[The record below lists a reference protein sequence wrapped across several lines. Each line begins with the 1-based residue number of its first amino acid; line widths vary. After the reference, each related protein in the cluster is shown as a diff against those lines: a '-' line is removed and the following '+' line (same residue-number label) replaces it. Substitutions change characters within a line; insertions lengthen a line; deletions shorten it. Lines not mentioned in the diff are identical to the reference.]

1 MHEKYLSEI
10 QGKSSIKLY
19 CFTLYTPPGVACLA
33 RLRGRGGSAPGRN
46 PLRHRGESCSAP
58 RRKLLYL
65 YIDSQYI
72 TGSLFCTSDSTQ
84 EVILHNNLQS
94 SLVVLPRA
102 GSTQKFI
109 NTRYFPVA

>member
-1 MHEKYLSEI
+1 MSEKYLSEI
-10 QGKSSIKLY
+10 QGKPPIKLY
-19 CFTLYTPPGVACLA
+19 CFTLDTPPESRVLLGSGEEGA
-33 RLRGRGGSAPGRN
+33 RLRGE

-58 RRKLLYL
+58 RRKSLYL
-65 YIDSQYI
+65 YIDSQHI
-72 TGSLFCTSDSTQ
+72 TGSLFSTSDSTQ

-94 SLVVLPRA
+94 SFVVLPRA